1 MKKKRWLFT
10 FVKNVL
16 NKNRTMKLS
25 ILLLVLAMFNVQANN
40 TYSQNKKL
48 SLDIE
53 NQSIENVLRKIESQ
67 SRFNFFYKTEEVDVK
82 RKVSFKVSNTTIKD
96 ILGIIFKNK
105 NVTYKVLKKQ
115 IVLKR
120 NINSLK
126 SSINKVNNQGELI
139 IQNAVSGIIA
149 DARGVPL
156 PGANVVEKGTSN
168 GTQTNFDG
176 KFSLNLA
183 SKDAILVISYLGFLT
198 KEFEVKGQTDVTISL
213 VEDAESLGEIVVVGY
228 GVKSKATLTG
238 AVSTV
243 KGEELAKNPV
253 ANVSNS
259 FAGRLSGVVANNR
272 SGEPGEDGS
281 TIRIRGISTDG
292 NNSALVV
299 IDGVA
304 NRLGGLERLNPND
317 IESVTVLKD
326 ATAAIYGA
334 QAANGVILIT
344 TKRGKKGKM
353 QVSMSHNSGFTRPTN
368 LPDMADS
375 PTYARISNE
384 IRYYTNPS
392 GGFNQAFSDAELLLF
407 ENGSNP
413 DQYGNTDWL
422 DAALKDFGT
431 QDSQNISVRGGGEN
445 MTYFA
450 SLGRVSQGGIFKNG
464 INKYDQINLRTN
476 LDININKNLKVGID
490 VSVRREKR
498 FSPVKN
504 ITNGEVVRNNF
515 AGDIFRALYR
525 TYPGIPAYY
534 TNGEP
539 SAGVE
544 QGLNPV
550 ILPTAARGTTEEP
563 TTTINS
569 TLTFDYNLPFITE
582 GLSLRGFY
590 SEDKSFNSVKSF
602 RTPFTVSQ
610 VQPDGT
616 FNPIT
621 YNPGSGGPELYQ
633 SQANTSLKTANIRFN
648 YDRFFN
654 EHHISG
660 FVAYEQQESDFTK
673 FSAFRSGF
681 LSTQIPE
688 FNFGGSLPS
697 DSDNNGFS
705 TKRTRRNYFGRLSY
719 DYAQK
724 YLLEFQ
730 ARVDGSSTFG
740 DGNRYGFFPSISAGW
755 RVSEEDWFGIEA
767 IDNLKLKA
775 TFGSLGNDRVAPFQY
790 LDSYRLQ
797 PADFVDINQNPV
809 PIFIIAQLANP
820 NITWEKAKKLDVGID
835 IGLFNNFDLEINYF
849 KETRTDLLTARSTTI
864 PGVSGIVN
872 EFDLPS
878 IIPQE
883 NIGEVENKGFEAI
896 LNYENKFGD
905 FDFYASGNFTY
916 NRNKV
921 IFLDDV
927 AGIPE
932 WQIKAGKSLNNNSN
946 ALLYDAIG
954 IFRTQAD
961 LDNNVT
967 LPGQQLGDLIY
978 RDVDNDGDIDADDRI
993 REDLTNVPRIVYGLT
1008 LGGAFKNWDFSV
1020 LLQGQAQVQQYQS
1033 SESGSI
1039 GNFFNSWANNRWSP
1053 TNPNG
1058 SYPRVDTRTSTSINE
1073 GSRPNDFWLV
1083 NTAFLRIKTIELGYN
1098 LPENVLSS
1106 LGLDSARLYLSGFN
1120 LATFTK
1126 SKDLDPEGDIATGQ
1140 FYPQMQVYNI
1150 GVNINF

>member
-1 MKKKRWLFT
+1 MKK
-10 FVKNVL
+10 VL
-16 NKNRTMKLS
+16 NLRKYTSLSLKFSLKMKLTTLFLLVSLFQLQANESYAQKTKITFTLENVSLEKVLDRIESLTEFKFIYKSKDVDYKKIVSINAKKEHISS
-25 ILLLVLAMFNVQANN
+25 ILKRIFKGSNINFKVFDKQIILN
-40 TYSQNKKL
+40 NKKPL
-48 SLDIE
+48 PKDIN
-53 NQSIENVLRKIESQ
+53 NQSSVIDKQE
-67 SRFNFFYKTEEVDVK
+67 
-82 RKVSFKVSNTTIKD
+82 FKVTGLLT
-96 ILGIIFKNK
+96 
-105 NVTYKVLKKQ
+105 
-115 IVLKR
+115 
-120 NINSLK
+120 
-126 SSINKVNNQGELI
+126 
-139 IQNAVSGIIA
+139 
-149 DARGVPL
+149 DANGQPL
-156 PGANVVEKGTSN
+156 PGANVIEKGTSK
-168 GTQTNFDG
+168 GAQTDFDG
-176 KFSLNLA
+176 KFSLNVSNPNA
-183 SKDAILVISYLGFLT
+183 TIVISYIGFVT
-198 KEFEVKGQTDVTISL
+198 KEIEVNGQTNISIAL
-213 VEDAESLGEIVVVGY
+213 VEDTESLGEVVVVGY
-228 GVKSKATLTG
+228 GVKTKATLTG
-238 AVSTV
+238 AVSVV
-243 KGEELAKNPV
+243 KGEELVKNPV
-253 ANVSNS
+253 SNVSNS
-259 FAGRLSGVVANNR
+259 FAGRLSGVVANSR
-272 SGEPGEDGS
+272 SGEPGEDGA

-292 NNSALVV
+292 DNSALVV

-353 QVSMSHNSGFTRPTN
+353 QVSMTHNSGFTRPTN
-368 LPDMADS
+368 LPDMADG
-375 PTYARISNE
+375 PTYARILNE
-384 IRYYTNPS
+384 VSYYTNPTA
-392 GGFNQAFSDAELLLF
+392 GLNQVFSDAELLLF

-413 DQYGNTDWL
+413 DQYANTNWL
-422 DAALKDFGT
+422 DATLKDFGT
-431 QDSQNISVRGGGEN
+431 QDSQNLSVRGGGEN
-445 MTYFA
+445 VTYFA
-450 SLGRVSQGGIFKNG
+450 SLGRVHQGGIFKNG
-464 INKYDQINLRTN
+464 INDYNQINLRTN
-476 LDININKNLKVGID
+476 LDININKNLKIGVD
-490 VSVRREKR
+490 LAVRKEDR
-498 FSPVKN
+498 FSPVKA
-504 ITNGEVVRNNF
+504 ITNGSVVRNNF
-515 AGDIFRALYR
+515 ANDIFRALYR

-550 ILPTAARGTTEEP
+550 VLPTAARGTTEEP

-569 TLTFDYNLPFITE
+569 TITFDYNLPFITE
-582 GLSLRGFY
+582 GLSLKGFY
-590 SEDKSFNSVKSF
+590 SEDRSFNSVKSF

-610 VQPDGT
+610 VQSDGT

-621 YNPGSGGPELYQ
+621 YSPGSGGPELYQ
-633 SQANTSLKTANIRFN
+633 SQANTSLKTVNVRFN
-648 YDRFFN
+648 YDRFFD

-660 FVAYEQQESDFTK
+660 FVAYEQQENDFRK
-673 FSAFRSGF
+673 FDAFRSGF

-697 DSDNNGFS
+697 DSNNGGFS
-705 TKRTRRNYFGRLSY
+705 TRRTRRNYFGRLSY

-724 YLLEFQ
+724 YLLELQ
-730 ARVDGSSTFG
+730 ARVDGSSNFG
-740 DGNRYGFFPSISAGW
+740 TGNQYGFFPSISTGW
-755 RVSEEDWFGIEA
+755 RVSEEGWFKSKS

-797 PADFVDINQNPV
+797 AADFVDSNQNPV

-820 NITWEKAKKLDVGID
+820 EITWEKAQKLDVGMD
-835 IGLFNNFDLEINYF
+835 IGLFHHFDLELNYF

-872 EFDLPS
+872 ELDLPS

-896 LNYENKFGD
+896 VNYDNQFGD
-905 FDFYASGNFTY
+905 FDFYASANFTY

-932 WQIKAGKSLNNNSN
+932 WQERAGKSLNNSAN

-1008 LGGAFKNWDFSV
+1008 LGGAYKNWDFSV
-1020 LLQGQAQVQQYQS
+1020 LLQGQAQVQQYLAT
-1033 SESGSI
+1033 ESGSI
-1039 GNFFNSWANNRWSP
+1039 GNYFSSWADNRWSP

-1058 SYPRVDTRTSTSINE
+1058 TYPRVDTRTSTSINE
-1073 GSRPNDFWLV
+1073 GSRPNNFWLV
-1083 NTAFLRIKTIELGYN
+1083 NTSFLRVKTVELGYN
-1098 LPENVLSS
+1098 LPENVLSKI
-1106 LGLDSARLYLSGFN
+1106 GLDSARLYLSGFN

-1126 SKDLDPEGDIATGQ
+1126 SKDVDPEGSSATGQ

-1150 GVNINF
+1150 GINVNF